1 MTKTYD
7 GDYTNESGY
16 VSDPDQKKQERNNK
30 ISNIQRLVD
39 EGLASGVS
47 DSSMDDILAKS
58 KLNYI
63 STKGKE

>member
-1 MTKTYD
+1 MTKTFD
-7 GDYTNESGY
+7 GDKSNRCGY
-16 VSDPDQKKQERNNK
+16 ASKTDHQDRERNNK